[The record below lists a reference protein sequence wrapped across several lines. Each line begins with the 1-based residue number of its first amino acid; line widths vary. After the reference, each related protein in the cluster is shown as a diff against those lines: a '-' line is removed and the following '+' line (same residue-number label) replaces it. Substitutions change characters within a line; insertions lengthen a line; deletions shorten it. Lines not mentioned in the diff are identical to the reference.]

1 MKEQASI
8 RGQAIPAW
16 GQRAR
21 TEVRL
26 DKRPRVGENIIQT
39 LLFLCGVV
47 SILTTLGIVVVL
59 VREAWLFFG
68 DPEVTLR
75 EFFTSITWQPQIGD
89 FGIAPLALATL
100 RTSFIAMLVAL
111 PLGLAAAIY
120 LSEYA
125 SPRIRNTIKPILEI
139 LAGVPT
145 IVYGYFALQFM
156 TPVLRS
162 IFGTSTVNI
171 FNNMSAGL
179 VMGIMITPLISSM
192 SEDALSAVPR
202 SLREG
207 SYGLGATRWET
218 AMRIVL
224 PAAISG
230 IAAAI
235 IVGISRAV
243 GETMI
248 VAVASGAGAKWTL
261 NPFDSAETMTAHMV
275 RISGGDLSYNS
286 IDYTSLF
293 AIGLMLFAMTFA
305 LNLLSQR
312 IIRRFR
318 EVYE

>member
-8 RGQAIPAW
+8 RGQAIPAI
-16 GQRAR
+16 GERAR

-39 LLFLCGVV
+39 LLFLCGMV
-47 SILTTLGIVVVL
+47 SILTTVGIVVVL
-59 VREAWLFFG
+59 VREALLFFG
-68 DPEVTLR
+68 SPEVTLR

-162 IFGTSTVNI
+162 IFGTSNVNI

-275 RISGGDLSYNS
+275 RISSGDLSYNT

-293 AIGLMLFAMTFA
+293 AIGLMLFAMTFS
-305 LNLLSQR
+305 LNMISQR

>member
-1 MKEQASI
+1 
-8 RGQAIPAW
+8 
-16 GQRAR
+16 
-21 TEVRL
+21 
-26 DKRPRVGENIIQT
+26 
-39 LLFLCGVV
+39 
-47 SILTTLGIVVVL
+47 
-59 VREAWLFFG
+59 
-68 DPEVTLR
+68 
-75 EFFTSITWQPQIGD
+75 
-89 FGIAPLALATL
+89 
-100 RTSFIAMLVAL
+100 
-111 PLGLAAAIY
+111 
-120 LSEYA
+120 
-125 SPRIRNTIKPILEI
+125 
-139 LAGVPT
+139 
-145 IVYGYFALQFM
+145 
-156 TPVLRS
+156 
-162 IFGTSTVNI
+162 
-171 FNNMSAGL
+171 
-179 VMGIMITPLISSM
+179 
-192 SEDALSAVPR
+192 
-202 SLREG
+202 
-207 SYGLGATRWET
+207 
-218 AMRIVL
+218 MRIVL